1 MPNGDTRHDGECFTS
16 FCLSIS
22 LPTHTVKVLWLSLHI
37 YGNQS
42 PLFHTYSVSLLV
54 SEWDSWSNACPF
66 PGLRVNTKGARK
78 SWGGKKCKKE
88 EEKTKIKNQ
97 RQLQPFQENAVWG
110 HVIEA
115 QCLLLTLRSS
125 SLLHFRAA
133 VTLSLHYSFLNK
145 QNKPSPTRYTQ
156 CWIETSRLCIN
167 QK

>member
-1 MPNGDTRHDGECFTS
+1 MVSVSPHSASPSLYQHT
-16 FCLSIS
+16 LSKCS
-22 LPTHTVKVLWLSLHI
+22 DSHCTFMAT
-37 YGNQS
+37 S
-42 PLFHTYSVSLLV
+42 PLFFTLILYLFWSLSGTAGLTPAHSQASVSIQ
-54 SEWDSWSNACPF
+54 
-66 PGLRVNTKGARK
+66 KGQEKAE
-78 SWGGKKCKKE
+78 GGKKCKKE